1 MVSKESVLVSSDH
14 LLAVEVDGRS
24 YYERVFGRFF
34 LFFVVFIL
42 RIFILAFLFGLF
54 FLLIFSR

>member
-14 LLAVEVDGRS
+14 LLAVVVDGRS
-24 YYERVFGRFF
+24 NYERVFGWLF